1 MFGDIPLRLQFEQ
14 ILIRGFAQFDAGTT
28 LFKVVLPVTA
38 TLLDFLLVP
47 YFLARVACLFVQS
60 YLLRTVLV
68 RFSIHIYIVMRVLIF
83 AVRHVY
89 TYLTTLHNELRDS
102 RYLIGTKLTN
112 REKAG
117 ATVATVS
124 G

>member
-1 MFGDIPLRLQFEQ
+1 MRLQFEQ